1 MHACR
6 SSCNVRQLTGC
17 ASRRPSVSTC
27 DALSAH
33 ILCAT
38 CSIALQSTSI
48 WTNAIGLEAHVN
60 TNEEIERQINA
71 PTFGGGGGRAARRAA
86 AAEVVEATG
95 ADWRTVQDA

>member
-1 MHACR
+1 MSLRVHNR
-6 SSCNVRQLTGC
+6 VHYLT
-17 ASRRPSVSTC
+17 V
-27 DALSAH
+27 
-33 ILCAT
+33 LCAD

-95 ADWRTVQDA
+95 AGLRWSTTRRMSYPQCRVSASELAF